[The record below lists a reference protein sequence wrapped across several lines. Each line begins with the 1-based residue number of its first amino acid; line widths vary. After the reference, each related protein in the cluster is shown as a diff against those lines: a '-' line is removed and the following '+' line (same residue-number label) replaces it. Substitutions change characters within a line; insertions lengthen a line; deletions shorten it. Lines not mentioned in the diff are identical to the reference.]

1 MTDTLDFGIITLN
14 GENNKMAAGT
24 YNFTVEQGATF
35 TRVLTLKENDSA
47 MNLTGYSA
55 ASQMRSTADTS
66 TVAGTFTAT
75 VSNAGAGQITLSM
88 TATQTGNIEEGIY
101 VYDTEITSGAGAITR
116 ILQGKV
122 TVTANVTR

>member
-35 TRVLTLKENDSA
+35 TRLLTLKENDSA
-47 MNLTGYSA
+47 MNLTGSSA

-75 VSNAGAGQITLSM
+75 VSNAGAEQITLSM

-116 ILQGKV
+116 VLQGKV